1 MRDATRGRS
10 LVARRDPAH
19 IRGIALGGHEARHWF
34 DEPFAPLLMLR
45 VPRNALVVALA
56 LVAGAQLLAAQ
67 ATPRPSTGASSDRWW
82 KEGVVY
88 QVYPRSFQDS
98 DGNGVGDLRGITQ
111 RLDYLKDLG
120 VNTLWISPFFPSPMR
135 DFGYDISNYV
145 GVDTTFGTM
154 ADFDALVR
162 AAHARGL
169 HVVLDFVANH
179 SSDQHPWFVESRS
192 SRTSPR
198 RDWYIWRDPAP
209 NGGPP
214 NNWLSVFGGSGWTLD
229 STTHQYYFHQFLAAQ
244 PDLNW
249 RNPALQRAM
258 LEAMR
263 FWLDRGADG
272 FRLDAFKHLV
282 EDARFRDNSPDTS
295 GSTGHGQYD
304 SLLPIHTT
312 DDPKTLDVLCQM
324 RRVGDGYARRDNQAR
339 LLIVEAYGT
348 PEKVAP
354 YYGGRNGCGA
364 QLPSN
369 FGLLGAPWK
378 AETIQQRITE
388 YMRTL
393 PAGRWPNWVFGNHDN
408 SRLATRLGPDAARA
422 AAVLLLT
429 LPGTPTI
436 YYGDELGMQDVPI
449 PRELVQDPAE
459 QLQPGLG
466 IGRDPERTPM
476 QWSATPNGGF
486 STGTPWLPLATS
498 VQQVNVASEQADSN
512 SMLALYERL
521 LRLKRDEPALSHGT
535 FRLLPRQGEVI
546 AHLRQH
552 GTTSYLVLVNVGKS
566 PATYALAA
574 ADVKRLSGGGTVA
587 TVAAGT
593 HSRAAGARLALDTV
607 ALEANE
613 AVAIRIGP
621 K

>member
-1 MRDATRGRS
+1 MLRVQTCALAT
-10 LVARRDPAH
+10 AF
-19 IRGIALGGHEARHWF
+19 ALAVG
-34 DEPFAPLLMLR
+34 APLLT
-45 VPRNALVVALA
+45 
-56 LVAGAQLLAAQ
+56 AQT
-67 ATPRPSTGASSDRWW
+67 TPRPSTGAPSDRWW

-88 QVYPRSFQDS
+88 QIYPRSFQDS
-98 DGNGVGDLRGITQ
+98 NGNGVGDLRGIVQ
-111 RLDYLKDLG
+111 RLDYLKTLG

-135 DFGYDISNYV
+135 DFGYDISNYT

-162 AAHARGL
+162 EAHARGL
-169 HVVLDFVANH
+169 RVILDFVANH

-198 RDWYIWRDPAP
+198 RDWYVWRDPAP

-229 STTHQYYFHQFLAAQ
+229 STSGQYYFHQFLAAQ

-249 RNPALQRAM
+249 RNAALQRAM

-272 FRLDAFKHLV
+272 FRLDAFKHLI
-282 EDARFRDNSPDTS
+282 EDARFRDNPPDTS
-295 GSTGHGQYD
+295 WRTGRGQYD
-304 SLLPIHTT
+304 SLLAVHTT

-324 RRVGDGYARRDNQAR
+324 RRLGNTYATGDKQAR
-339 LLIVEAYGT
+339 LLIVEAYDP
-348 PEKVAP
+348 PEKVAT
-354 YYGGRNGCGA
+354 YYGKKGCGA

-369 FGLLGAPWK
+369 FGLIGAPWT
-378 AETIQQRITE
+378 AETIHQRIDE

-436 YYGDELGMQDVPI
+436 YYGDELGMQNGVI
-449 PRELVQDPAE
+449 PPNLVQDPAE
-459 QLQPGLG
+459 KQQPGLG
-466 IGRDPERTPM
+466 LGRDPERTPM
-476 QWSATPNGGF
+476 QWTASPNGGF
-486 STGTPWLPLATS
+486 TTGTPWLPVAATT
-498 VQQVNVASEQADSN
+498 QQVNVASEQGDS
-512 SMLALYERL
+512 SSTLVLYERL
-521 LRLKRDEPALSHGT
+521 LQLRNAELALNHGT
-535 FRLLPRQGEVI
+535 FRLLPRQGNVI

-552 GTTSYLVLVNVGKS
+552 GNGRFLVLVNVGAT
-566 PATYALAA
+566 PASYALAS
-574 ADVKRLSGGGTVA
+574 ADVKRMTNKREKA
-587 TVAAGT
+587 TVVAGT
-593 HSRAAGARLALDTV
+593 HVRPPGAALTLDSVSLA
-607 ALEANE
+607 ANE
-613 AVAIRIGP
+613 AVVIRIAP
-621 K
+621 R